1 MLKPIAKDTQAF
13 AQRMLQD
20 ADFRQ
25 RVLANPETTI
35 ALEGY
40 TVDPAVVN
48 ALMGMS
54 AEELEAKVAQVGPV
68 FDRSAAA

>member
-1 MLKPIAKDTQAF
+1 MMKPVAKDTQAF

-20 ADFRQ
+20 AAFRQ
-25 RVLANPETTI
+25 RVLANPETVI

-40 TVDPAVVN
+40 TVDPAVVS
-48 ALMGMS
+48 ALLGMS